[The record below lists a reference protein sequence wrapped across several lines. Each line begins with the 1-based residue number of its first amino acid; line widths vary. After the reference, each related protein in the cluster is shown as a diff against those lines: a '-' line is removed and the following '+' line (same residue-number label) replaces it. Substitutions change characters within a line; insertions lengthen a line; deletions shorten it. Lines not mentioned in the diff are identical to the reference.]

1 MLAEL
6 GWWTAEERHVDKEL
20 ARYMRRTLT
29 TSYGATIHYT
39 HDGGVVDEY
48 VAVVRDL
55 LSGQLLPGR
64 PLAGN
69 NAFYLIKHSEP
80 THGRRDVI
88 VRPAFH
94 QLLSQIGGDADLMS
108 RLGSDATTLIR
119 ANVSRRQGH

>member
-1 MLAEL
+1 MSR
-6 GWWTAEERHVDKEL
+6 WTAEERHVDSEL
-20 ARYMRRTLT
+20 ARYMRYTLT

-39 HDGGVVDEY
+39 SDDDRFDEY

-55 LSGQLLPGR
+55 LSGRLLPGR

-80 THGRRDVI
+80 PRGKRDVI

-94 QLLSQIGGDADLMS
+94 EFLDRIGGDADLM
-108 RLGSDATTLIR
+108 RQLGSQATTLIR
-119 ANVSRRQGH
+119 ANGDRRPGTR